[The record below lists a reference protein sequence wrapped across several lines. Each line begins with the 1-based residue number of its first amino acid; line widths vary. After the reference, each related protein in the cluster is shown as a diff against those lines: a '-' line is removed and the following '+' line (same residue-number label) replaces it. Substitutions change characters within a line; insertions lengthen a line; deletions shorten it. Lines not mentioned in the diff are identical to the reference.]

1 MYSRMERLSIKYLTL
16 ILILSGCQI
25 ADIEVKN
32 DELVEY
38 IPDLSTPKNEKII
51 DASQSP
57 IEESLELSTPEIK
70 SIWEVLKDEA
80 VIKKYEIDDL
90 TLYYMNQ
97 HLQNVDLFENY
108 LNNSYY
114 FLFYVIEEL
123 KRNNL
128 PIELAFLPFI
138 ESSYDPF
145 SISSS
150 GAVGLWQIMPRTA
163 DLLGLKENWWIE
175 ERHNPYK
182 STDAAIRYIDYL
194 YKRFNQDI
202 FLVLV
207 AYNAGPTF
215 TLKAIQ
221 RSPRRNSNFSY
232 KDLQL
237 SVQTRNYI
245 PKFLA
250 LIELINNNEKYNI
263 NLPDIPYLEVVD
275 KISFKEQI
283 EILSFSNFLELKPE
297 LLYKL
302 NAGYTKWATDPNM
315 PSTFYIP
322 IENKIRYEASGQEYV
337 QSQKIN
343 WISHYVS
350 KGENLWVLAK
360 KYRTKIDIIK
370 QVNQLESD
378 SLAVNQILL
387 IPVGQASSNILI
399 PFEAHVVS
407 EGDTLWSLARKFE
420 VSEKKIMDINNLE
433 SSSILKIGQVLNIG
447 NKNIYRN
454 IESKQRT
461 ILYSVKQGDNLS
473 KISKLFNVSVETI
486 RQDNENLDIIRP
498 GQILKITI
506 KAF

>member
-1 MYSRMERLSIKYLTL
+1 MERLNIKYLVL
-16 ILILSGCQI
+16 ILLLTGCQI
-25 ADIEVKN
+25 VEVTNNDSIE
-32 DELVEY
+32 L
-38 IPDLSTPKNEKII
+38 IPDLSVPKNEEIVEANQII
-51 DASQSP
+51 EVANIKSP
-57 IEESLELSTPEIK
+57 TPEIISTWK
-70 SIWEVLKDEA
+70 VLKNEA
-80 VIKKYEIDDL
+80 TVKDYEIDDL

-97 HLQNVDLFENY
+97 HLKNVDLFENY
-108 LNNSYY
+108 LRNSYY
-114 FLFYVIEEL
+114 FLYYVIEEL
-123 KRNNL
+123 KRNDL

-150 GAVGLWQIMPRTA
+150 GAVGLWQIMPKTA
-163 DLLGLKENWWIE
+163 ELLGLRENWWIE
-175 ERHNPYK
+175 ERHDPYK

-194 YKRFNQDI
+194 YKRFNKDI
-202 FLVLV
+202 YLALV

-215 TLKAIQ
+215 TSKAIQ
-221 RSPRRNSNFSY
+221 RNIRRTSNFSY
-232 KDLQL
+232 KDLPL
-237 SVQTRNYI
+237 SAQTRNYI
-245 PKFLA
+245 PKFIA

-263 NLPDIPYLEVVD
+263 DLPEIPYSKVVD
-275 KISFKEQI
+275 KISFEEQI
-283 EILSFSNFLELKPE
+283 EILNFSDFLNLKPE

-315 PSTFYIP
+315 VSTFYIP
-322 IENKIRYEASGQEYV
+322 IENKINYERNGQEYI

-343 WISHYVS
+343 WISHDVS
-350 KGENLWVLAK
+350 RGESLWVLAK
-360 KYRTKIDIIK
+360 KYRTRIDIIR

-378 SLAVNQILL
+378 TLSINQILL

-407 EGDTLWSLARKFE
+407 EGDTLWSLARKFG
-420 VSEKKIMDINNLE
+420 VSEKKIVDMNNLADG
-433 SSSILKIGQVLNIG
+433 SVLKIGQVINIG

-454 IESKQRT
+454 IESKKRT

-473 KISKLFNVSVETI
+473 KISKLFNVSIKTI
-486 RQDNENLDIIRP
+486 KRDNDNLDVLRP

>member
-1 MYSRMERLSIKYLTL
+1 MERLNIKYL
-16 ILILSGCQI
+16 ILILLLPGCQI
-25 ADIEVKN
+25 VEVTDNESIE
-32 DELVEY
+32 L
-38 IPDLSTPKNEKII
+38 IPDLSVPKNEEIVEANQII
-51 DASQSP
+51 EVANIDP
-57 IEESLELSTPEIK
+57 PTPEII
-70 SIWEVLKDEA
+70 SIWEVLKSEA
-80 VIKKYEIDDL
+80 TVKDYEIDDL

-97 HLQNVDLFENY
+97 HLKNVDLFENY
-108 LNNSYY
+108 LRNSYY
-114 FLFYVIEEL
+114 FLYYVIEEL
-123 KRNNL
+123 KRNDL

-150 GAVGLWQIMPRTA
+150 GAVGLWQIMPKTA
-163 DLLGLKENWWIE
+163 ELLGLRENWWIE
-175 ERHNPYK
+175 ERHDPYK

-194 YKRFNQDI
+194 YKRFNKDI
-202 FLVLV
+202 YLSLV

-215 TLKAIQ
+215 TSKAIQ
-221 RSPRRNSNFSY
+221 RNTRRTSTLSY
-232 KDLQL
+232 KDLPL
-237 SVQTRNYI
+237 SAQTRNYI

-263 NLPDIPYLEVVD
+263 DLPEIPYSKVVD
-275 KISFKEQI
+275 KISFEEQI
-283 EILSFSNFLELKPE
+283 EILNFSDFLNLKPE

-302 NAGYTKWATDPNM
+302 NAGYTKWATDPNTV
-315 PSTFYIP
+315 STFYIP
-322 IENKIRYEASGQEYV
+322 IENKIKYERNGQEYI

-343 WISHYVS
+343 WISHDVTR
-350 KGENLWVLAK
+350 GESLWVLAK
-360 KYRTKIDIIK
+360 KYRTRIDIIR

-378 SLAVNQILL
+378 TLSINQILL

-407 EGDTLWSLARKFE
+407 EGDTLWSLARKFG
-420 VSEKKIMDINNLE
+420 VSEKKIEDINNL
-433 SSSILKIGQVLNIG
+433 SDGSVLKIGQVLNIG

-454 IESKQRT
+454 IESKKRT

-473 KISKLFNVSVETI
+473 KISKLFNVSIKTI
-486 RQDNENLDIIRP
+486 KQDNDNLDVLRP

>member
-1 MYSRMERLSIKYLTL
+1 MERLSIKFLTL
-16 ILILSGCQI
+16 VLLLSGCQTVEI
-25 ADIEVKN
+25 GVNQSIES
-32 DELVEY
+32 
-38 IPDLSTPKNEKII
+38 IPDLSEPYNEEPLEVNEVII
-51 DASQSP
+51 
-57 IEESLELSTPEIK
+57 IEEIEPLESEIR
-70 SIWEVLKDEA
+70 SIWEVLKDNTI
-80 VIKKYEIDDL
+80 IKEYEIDDS

-108 LNNSYY
+108 LENSYY
-114 FLFYVIEEL
+114 FLYYVVKEL
-123 KRNNL
+123 ERNNL
-128 PIELAFLPFI
+128 PVELALLPFI

-175 ERHNPYK
+175 DRHDPFK

-202 FLVLV
+202 YLVLV

-215 TLKAIQ
+215 TSKALQ
-221 RSPRRNSNFSY
+221 RIPRRADNFSY

-237 SVQTRNYI
+237 SIQTRNYI

-263 NLPDIPYLEVVD
+263 ELPEIPYTKVVD
-275 KISFKEQI
+275 KIAFDEQI
-283 EILSFSNFLELKPE
+283 EILNFSDFINLKPE
-297 LLYKL
+297 LIYKL
-302 NAGYTKWATDPNM
+302 NAGYTKWATDPNLI
-315 PSTFYIP
+315 STFYIP
-322 IENKIRYEASGQEYV
+322 IENKIKYETSGQEYV

-343 WISHYVS
+343 WMSHDVS
-350 KGENLWVLAK
+350 KGESLWALAK
-360 KYRTKIDIIK
+360 KYKTKIDIIR

-378 SLAVNQILL
+378 ALSIDQILL

-399 PFEAHVVS
+399 PFEAHVIS
-407 EGDTLWSLARKFE
+407 EGDTLWSLARKFG
-420 VSEKKIMDINNLE
+420 VSEKKIMDVNNLDNK
-433 SSSILKIGQVLNIG
+433 SVLKIGQVLNIG

-454 IESKQRT
+454 IESKKRT

-473 KISKLFNVSVETI
+473 KISKLFNVSIKTI
-486 RQDNENLDIIRP
+486 KQDNDNLEIIRP

>member
-1 MYSRMERLSIKYLTL
+1 MERLNIKYLVL
-16 ILILSGCQI
+16 ILLLTGCQI
-25 ADIEVKN
+25 IEVSNN
-32 DELVEY
+32 DSIEL
-38 IPDLSTPKNEKII
+38 IPDLSVPKNEEIVEANQII
-51 DASQSP
+51 EVANIESP
-57 IEESLELSTPEIK
+57 TPEII
-70 SIWEVLKDEA
+70 STWEVLKNEA
-80 VIKKYEIDDL
+80 TVKDYEIDDL

-97 HLQNVDLFENY
+97 HLKNVDLFENY
-108 LNNSYY
+108 LRNSYY
-114 FLFYVIEEL
+114 FLYYVIEEL
-123 KRNNL
+123 KRNDL

-150 GAVGLWQIMPRTA
+150 GAVGLWQIMPKTA
-163 DLLGLKENWWIE
+163 ELLGLRENWWIE
-175 ERHNPYK
+175 ERHDPYK

-194 YKRFNQDI
+194 YKRFNKDI
-202 FLVLV
+202 YLALV

-215 TLKAIQ
+215 TSKAIQ
-221 RSPRRNSNFSY
+221 RNIRRTSDFSY
-232 KDLQL
+232 KDLPL
-237 SVQTRNYI
+237 SAQTRNYI

-263 NLPDIPYLEVVD
+263 DLPEIPYSKVVD
-275 KISFKEQI
+275 KISFEEQI
-283 EILSFSNFLELKPE
+283 EILNFSDFLNLKPE

-315 PSTFYIP
+315 VSTFYIP
-322 IENKIRYEASGQEYV
+322 IESKINYERNGQEYI

-343 WISHYVS
+343 WISHVVS
-350 KGENLWVLAK
+350 RGESLWVLAK
-360 KYRTKIDIIK
+360 KYRTRIDIIR

-378 SLAVNQILL
+378 TLSINQILL

-407 EGDTLWSLARKFE
+407 EGDTLWSLARKFG
-420 VSEKKIMDINNLE
+420 VSEKKIIDMNKLTDG
-433 SSSILKIGQVLNIG
+433 SVLKIGQVLNIG
-447 NKNIYRN
+447 NRNIYRN
-454 IESKQRT
+454 IESKKRT

-473 KISKLFNVSVETI
+473 KISKLFNVSIKTI
-486 RQDNENLDIIRP
+486 KQDNDNLDVLRP

>member
-1 MYSRMERLSIKYLTL
+1 MERLNIIYLVL
-16 ILILSGCQI
+16 ILLLTGCQI
-25 ADIEVKN
+25 VDVANN
-32 DELVEY
+32 DSFEL
-38 IPDLSTPKNEKII
+38 IPDLSEPKNVEIVEANQI
-51 DASQSP
+51 VEVANIESP
-57 IEESLELSTPEIK
+57 TPEII
-70 SIWEVLKDEA
+70 STWEVLKNEA
-80 VIKKYEIDDL
+80 TVKDYEIDDL

-97 HLQNVDLFENY
+97 HLKNVDLFENY
-108 LNNSYY
+108 LRNSYY
-114 FLFYVIEEL
+114 FLYYVIEEL
-123 KRNNL
+123 KRNDL

-150 GAVGLWQIMPRTA
+150 GAVGLWQIMPKTA
-163 DLLGLKENWWIE
+163 ELLGLRENWWIE
-175 ERHNPYK
+175 ERHDPYK

-194 YKRFNQDI
+194 YKRFNKDI
-202 FLVLV
+202 YLALV

-215 TLKAIQ
+215 TSKAIQ
-221 RSPRRNSNFSY
+221 RNTRRTSDFSY
-232 KDLQL
+232 KDLPL
-237 SVQTRNYI
+237 SAQTRNYI

-263 NLPDIPYLEVVD
+263 DLPEIPYSKVVD
-275 KISFKEQI
+275 KISFEEQI
-283 EILSFSNFLELKPE
+283 EILNFSDFLNLKPE

-315 PSTFYIP
+315 VSTFYIP
-322 IENKIRYEASGQEYV
+322 IENKIKYERNGQEYI

-343 WISHYVS
+343 WISHDVTR
-350 KGENLWVLAK
+350 GESLWILAK
-360 KYRTKIDIIK
+360 KYRTRIDIIR

-378 SLAVNQILL
+378 TLSINQVLL

-407 EGDTLWSLARKFE
+407 EGDTLWSLARKFG
-420 VSEKKIMDINNLE
+420 VSEKKIVDMNNLADG
-433 SSSILKIGQVLNIG
+433 SVLKIGQVLNIG

-454 IESKQRT
+454 IESKKRT

-473 KISKLFNVSVETI
+473 KISKLFNVSIKTI
-486 RQDNENLDIIRP
+486 KQDNDNLDVLRP

>member
-1 MYSRMERLSIKYLTL
+1 MERLSLKHLIFVLLLT
-16 ILILSGCQI
+16 GCQI
-25 ADIEVKN
+25 AEVGNNESIE
-32 DELVEY
+32 L
-38 IPDLSTPKNEKII
+38 IPDLSEPNNEEVFEI
-51 DASQSP
+51 DQIVEVEE
-57 IEESLELSTPEIK
+57 IEIPTPEII
-70 SIWEVLKDEA
+70 SIWELLKKEA
-80 VIKKYEIDDL
+80 SIKEYEIDDL

-97 HLQNVDLFENY
+97 HLKNVDLFENY

-114 FLFYVIEEL
+114 FIYYVIEEL
-123 KRNNL
+123 QRNNL
-128 PIELAFLPFI
+128 PVELAFLPFI

-150 GAVGLWQIMPRTA
+150 GAVGLWQIMPKTA
-163 DLLGLKENWWIE
+163 ELLGLKENWWVE
-175 ERHNPYK
+175 ERHNPFK
-182 STDAAIRYIDYL
+182 STDAAIRYLDYL
-194 YKRFNQDI
+194 YKRFNKDI
-202 FLVLV
+202 YLVLV

-215 TLKAIQ
+215 TSKAIQ
-221 RSPRRNSNFSY
+221 KNSRRAANVSY
-232 KDLQL
+232 KDLSL

-263 NLPDIPYLEVVD
+263 ELPEIPYLKVVD
-275 KISFKEQI
+275 KISFEEQI
-283 EILSFSNFLELKPE
+283 EILNFSDFLNIKPE

-315 PSTFYIP
+315 VSTFYIP
-322 IENKIRYEASGQEYV
+322 VENKIKYETNGQEYV
-337 QSQKIN
+337 QAQKIN
-343 WISHYVS
+343 WISHDVL
-350 KGENLWVLAK
+350 KGESLWALAK
-360 KYRTKIDIIK
+360 KYKTKIDIIR

-378 SLAVNQILL
+378 ALSINQILL

-407 EGDTLWSLARKFE
+407 EGDTLWSLSRKFG
-420 VSEKKIMDINNLE
+420 VSRKKIMDINNLDDE
-433 SSSILKIGQVLNIG
+433 SILKIGQVLNIG

-454 IESKQRT
+454 IESKKRT

-473 KISKLFNVSVETI
+473 KISKLFNVSIKTI
-486 RQDNENLDIIRP
+486 RQDNDNLDIIRP

>member
-1 MYSRMERLSIKYLTL
+1 MYSRMERLSIKSL
-16 ILILSGCQI
+16 ILILLLSGCQMVAI
-25 ADIEVKN
+25 NN
-32 DELVEY
+32 DESISF
-38 IPDLSTPKNEKII
+38 IPDLSESKSEEVIEKNELLI
-51 DASQSP
+51 
-57 IEESLELSTPEIK
+57 IEEIEQTKPEIK
-70 SIWEVLKDEA
+70 SIWDVLKDEST
-80 VIKKYEIDDL
+80 INEYEIDEL

-114 FLFYVIEEL
+114 FLYYVIEEL

-128 PIELAFLPFI
+128 PVELAFLPFI

-163 DLLGLKENWWIE
+163 ELLGLKENWWIE
-175 ERHNPYK
+175 ERHDPYK
-182 STDAAIRYIDYL
+182 SSNAAIRYIDYL
-194 YKRFNQDI
+194 YKRFNSDI
-202 FLVLV
+202 YLVLV

-215 TLKAIQ
+215 TQKSIQ
-221 RSPRRNSNFSY
+221 KNSRRVSTISY
-232 KDLQL
+232 KDLPL

-250 LIELINNNEKYNI
+250 LIELVNNNEKYNI
-263 NLPDIPYLEVVD
+263 ELPKIPYSKVVD
-275 KISFKEQI
+275 KISFQEQI
-283 EILSFSNFLELKPE
+283 EILNFSDFLDLKPE

-315 PSTFYIP
+315 VSSFYIP
-322 IENKIRYEASGQEYV
+322 IQNKIKYETNGQEYV
-337 QSQKIN
+337 QSQRIN
-343 WISHYVS
+343 WISHDVS
-350 KGENLWVLAK
+350 KGESLWVLAK
-360 KYRTKIDIIK
+360 KYKTKIDIIR

-378 SLAVNQILL
+378 ALSINQILL

-407 EGDTLWSLARKFE
+407 EGDTLWSLARKFG
-420 VSEKKIMDINNLE
+420 VSEKKIMDINNLND
-433 SSSILKIGQVLNIG
+433 SVLKIGQVLNIG

-454 IESKQRT
+454 IESKKRT

-473 KISKLFNVSVETI
+473 KISKLFNVSIKTI
-486 RQDNENLDIIRP
+486 RQDNDNLDIIRP

>member
-1 MYSRMERLSIKYLTL
+1 MERLNIKSLFL
-16 ILILSGCQI
+16 ILLLSGCQI
-25 ADIEVKN
+25 VDVTNNE
-32 DELVEY
+32 DFEL
-38 IPDLSTPKNEKII
+38 IPDLSVPMNEEIVESDEITLI
-51 DASQSP
+51 DIVEPS
-57 IEESLELSTPEIK
+57 EPEIR

-80 VIKKYEIDDL
+80 LIREYEIDDL

-108 LNNSYY
+108 LKNSYY
-114 FLFYVIEEL
+114 FLYYVLEEL
-123 KRNNL
+123 QRNNL
-128 PIELAFLPFI
+128 PVELAFLPFI

-145 SISSS
+145 SISPS
-150 GAVGLWQIMPRTA
+150 GAVGLWQIMPKTA
-163 DLLGLKENWWIE
+163 ELLGLRENWWIE
-175 ERHNPYK
+175 ERHDPYK

-194 YKRFNQDI
+194 YKRFNKDI
-202 FLVLV
+202 YLALV

-215 TLKAIQ
+215 TSKAIQ
-221 RSPRRNSNFSY
+221 RNTRRTSALSY
-232 KDLQL
+232 KDLPL
-237 SVQTRNYI
+237 SAQTRNYI

-263 NLPDIPYLEVVD
+263 DLPEIPYSKVVD
-275 KISFKEQI
+275 KISFDEQI
-283 EILSFSNFLELKPE
+283 EILNFSDFLNLKPE

-315 PSTFYIP
+315 VSTFYIP
-322 IENKIRYEASGQEYV
+322 IENKINYERNGQEYI

-343 WISHYVS
+343 WISHDVS
-350 KGENLWVLAK
+350 RGESLWVLAK
-360 KYRTKIDIIK
+360 KYRTRIDIIR

-378 SLAVNQILL
+378 TLSINQVLL

-407 EGDTLWSLARKFE
+407 EGDTLWSLARKFG
-420 VSEKKIMDINNLE
+420 VSEKKIVDINNLADG
-433 SSSILKIGQVLNIG
+433 SVLKIGQVLNIG

-454 IESKQRT
+454 IESKKRT

-473 KISKLFNVSVETI
+473 KISKLFNVSIKTI
-486 RQDNENLDIIRP
+486 KQDNDNLDVLRP

>member
-1 MYSRMERLSIKYLTL
+1 MERLNIKYLVL
-16 ILILSGCQI
+16 ILLLTGCQI
-25 ADIEVKN
+25 VEVTNNDSIE
-32 DELVEY
+32 L
-38 IPDLSTPKNEKII
+38 IPDLSVPKNEEIVEVNQII
-51 DASQSP
+51 EVANIESP
-57 IEESLELSTPEIK
+57 TPEIT
-70 SIWEVLKDEA
+70 STWEVLKNEA
-80 VIKKYEIDDL
+80 TVKDYEIDDL

-97 HLQNVDLFENY
+97 HLKNVDLFENY
-108 LNNSYY
+108 LRNSYY
-114 FLFYVIEEL
+114 FLYYVIEEL
-123 KRNNL
+123 KRNDL

-150 GAVGLWQIMPRTA
+150 GAVGLWQIMPKTA
-163 DLLGLKENWWIE
+163 ELLGLRENWWIE
-175 ERHNPYK
+175 ERHDPYK

-194 YKRFNQDI
+194 YKRFNKDI
-202 FLVLV
+202 YLALV

-215 TLKAIQ
+215 TSKAIQ
-221 RSPRRNSNFSY
+221 RNIRRTSNFSY
-232 KDLQL
+232 KDLPL
-237 SVQTRNYI
+237 SAQTRNYI

-263 NLPDIPYLEVVD
+263 DLPEIPYSKVVD
-275 KISFKEQI
+275 KISFEEQI
-283 EILSFSNFLELKPE
+283 EILNFSDFLNLKPE

-315 PSTFYIP
+315 VSTFYIP
-322 IENKIRYEASGQEYV
+322 IESKINYERNGQEYI

-343 WISHYVS
+343 WISHDVS
-350 KGENLWVLAK
+350 RGESLWVLAK
-360 KYRTKIDIIK
+360 KYRTRIDIIR

-378 SLAVNQILL
+378 TLSINQILL

-407 EGDTLWSLARKFE
+407 EGDTLWSLARKFG
-420 VSEKKIMDINNLE
+420 VSEKKIVDMNNLADG
-433 SSSILKIGQVLNIG
+433 SVLKIGQVINIG

-454 IESKQRT
+454 IESKKRT

-473 KISKLFNVSVETI
+473 KISKLFNVSIKTI
-486 RQDNENLDIIRP
+486 KQDNDNLDVLRP

>member
-1 MYSRMERLSIKYLTL
+1 MERLSIKSL
-16 ILILSGCQI
+16 ILILLLSGCQM
-25 ADIEVKN
+25 IEVTNN
-32 DELVEY
+32 DSVES
-38 IPDLSTPKNEKII
+38 IPDLFELINEETIEI
-51 DASQSP
+51 NQALEIAEVEPSP
-57 IEESLELSTPEIK
+57 QEVK
-70 SIWEVLKDEA
+70 SIWEVLKDETK
-80 VIKKYEIDDL
+80 IKEYKIDDS

-108 LNNSYY
+108 LENSYY
-114 FLFYVIEEL
+114 FLYYVIEEL
-123 KRNNL
+123 KRNDL

-138 ESSYDPF
+138 ESGYDPF

-163 DLLGLKENWWIE
+163 ELLGLKENWWIE
-175 ERHNPYK
+175 ERHDPYK

-202 FLVLV
+202 YLVLV

-215 TLKAIQ
+215 TSKSLQKN
-221 RSPRRNSNFSY
+221 SRRATNFSY
-232 KDLQL
+232 KDLPL
-237 SVQTRNYI
+237 SIQTRNYI

-263 NLPDIPYLEVVD
+263 ELPEIPYSKVVD
-275 KISFKEQI
+275 KISFEEQI
-283 EILSFSNFLELKPE
+283 EILNFSDFLDLKPE

-315 PSTFYIP
+315 VSIFYIP
-322 IENKIRYEASGQEYV
+322 IENKVKYETNGNEYV

-343 WISHYVS
+343 WISHDVS
-350 KGENLWVLAK
+350 KGESLWVLAK
-360 KYRTKIDIIK
+360 KYRTKIDIIR

-378 SLAVNQILL
+378 MLSINQALL

-407 EGDTLWSLARKFE
+407 EGDTLWSLARKFDI
-420 VSEKKIMDINNLE
+420 SEKKIMDINSLDKG
-433 SSSILKIGQVLNIG
+433 SVLKIGQVLNIG

-454 IESKQRT
+454 IDSKKRT

-473 KISKLFNVSVETI
+473 KISKLFNVSIKTI
-486 RQDNENLDIIRP
+486 RQDNNNLDIIRP